1 MCFLSKTVE
10 KTDIMCYYLVNR
22 LMISA
27 SVMKK
32 LIEMIFII
40 YFLLKNLN
48 IFLIKYLFTWI
59 YFGLLWVV
67 VDGGW
72 WLWVVLDVFE

>member
-1 MCFLSKTVE
+1 
-10 KTDIMCYYLVNR
+10 
-22 LMISA
+22 
-27 SVMKK
+27 
-32 LIEMIFII
+32 MIFII

-48 IFLIKYLFTWI
+48 IFLIKHLLTWI

>member
-10 KTDIMCYYLVNR
+10 KTDIMCCYLVNR